1 MNLPLIFNNKLNI
14 RTKSKN
20 IFNIFKN
27 TLQMVSNNLVINS
40 LIIKVKNIKD
50 NLYKKMKIKIVN
62 NKKKKKIH

>member
-27 TLQMVSNNLVINS
+27 TLQMVSNNLVRNS

-50 NLYKKMKIKIVN
+50 NLYKKMKMKIVN
-62 NKKKKKIH
+62 NKKKK